1 MKYVKNL
8 KNYYYYY
15 WRKPVRS
22 LNNTKFKFTIFSHS
36 ISVFFISYNLS
47 AAVRNIILVSWY
59 IHISYCK
66 RIFLLF
72 FRFFYAFGSYLYRAR
87 NGMCSSIFY
96 CLLVVSIRYWA
107 MMMCFLWFFNFILF
121 FKKFINLISF
131 LEEKSKFE
139 NSKTEISSREWRSE
153 MEKTYIFDNSV
164 RYEFY
169 SGLRFIFMKHQTR
182 LTLFL

>member
-1 MKYVKNL
+1 MKKASAITEQYKIH
-8 KNYYYYY
+8 Y
-15 WRKPVRS
+15 
-22 LNNTKFKFTIFSHS
+22 IFS
-36 ISVFFISYNLS
+36 FNQRISYNLS

-107 MMMCFLWFFNFILF
+107 MMMCFLWFFNL
-121 FKKFINLISF
+121 S
-131 LEEKSKFE
+131 
-139 NSKTEISSREWRSE
+139 
-153 MEKTYIFDNSV
+153 Y
-164 RYEFY
+164 
-169 SGLRFIFMKHQTR
+169 FIFFYFVLQEIYKFNFFSWR
-182 LTLFL
+182 KIEIRKRRSPRESGEVKNGKNLYFR